1 MTDSSYYA
9 PGGAGSGIVY
19 DNPYVI
25 NVPDDAPLG
34 YYSSKG
40 YKDNFVGFYIP
51 DFTYATSITFT
62 KWMGIT
68 HYAILT
74 KNYPVSGFDDGGGI
88 RVWVYNSDADG
99 RPMDLL
105 HDLGTLAIPSTN
117 PAVNPWELGVVE
129 KTLDSTIYFSPNTT
143 YWIVSSLG
151 VNDGDDNYGVG
162 PGAEVAFVQA
172 TGINE
177 LSNYPITSANTLV
190 GAGAGALY
198 IGAVQ
203 AVGGINATTSPASA
217 DDLYDGTEIAV
228 SAPAIL
234 LKAFRD

>member
-9 PGGAGSGIVY
+9 PGGAGSGITF
-19 DNPYVI
+19 DNPVVI
-25 NVPDDAPLG
+25 NVPNDAPLG

-40 YKDNFVGFYIP
+40 YKDTFAGFYIP
-51 DFTYATSITFT
+51 DICNATPITFD

-129 KTLDSTIYFSPNTT
+129 KTLDSTIYFSPNQT

-151 VNDGDDNYGVG
+151 VDDGDGNYGVG
-162 PGAEVAFVQA
+162 PGAELAFIQA

-177 LSNYPITSANTLV
+177 LSNYPLKDYNLTA
-190 GAGAGALY
+190 GASAGALY

-203 AVGGINATTSPASA
+203 AAGGINATTTPASA
-217 DDLYDGTEIAV
+217 GALYTTTNIAG